1 MDLSPC
7 LFLCVPLKVNHG
19 LRMKRFN
26 SIATAVKDSSIAK
39 VAVYPPVASR
49 TLFDTVAMREPPMT
63 VKVMRAIL
71 VEKYF
76 MPKKEEVNAAV
87 MVGQAP

>member
-1 MDLSPC
+1 MDGNHLHYSSA
-7 LFLCVPLKVNHG
+7 KVNHG
-19 LRMKRFN
+19 FRIKRFN
-26 SIATAVKDSSIAK
+26 TIATAVKDSNMAK

-63 VKVMRAIL
+63 VKVMIAML
-71 VEKYF
+71 VGKYF
-76 MPKKEEVNAAV
+76 IPKKEEVKAAV

>member
-1 MDLSPC
+1 MDG
-7 LFLCVPLKVNHG
+7 NHLHYSSAEADYG
-19 LRMKRFN
+19 LRIKRFKT
-26 SIATAVKDSSIAK
+26 SATAVRASSIIN
-39 VAVYPPVASR
+39 VAVYPPVTSR